1 MDLAL
6 TRSPALLLRAAGAAA
21 LLAGAAACSRDG
33 QAAPGGP
40 GGGPGG
46 PGGRNAMVTLAPTDV
61 ASPTRAAMEDAIPVT
76 GTLAP
81 LDRAELRARLEG
93 DLTGVYV
100 REGQPVS
107 AGQLLARFEAVE
119 ETGANRSAQA
129 DVAAARSELSTAQWN
144 LDQTREL
151 HREGAVPE
159 RDVRNADQAVAAARA
174 RVAAAESRQRTTS
187 SSVSDTRVVAPTSGI
202 IERRL
207 VNPGEHV
214 NRGASMFTLVRGT
227 VLELAANV
235 PERQAL
241 NVRPGQEVR
250 FAAGGREFTGRVAR
264 VNPSVDPASRA
275 VRVYVEV
282 PNHDGSLRAGT
293 FATGRIVSRI
303 VEGALVV
310 PITALRDPREGGKP
324 FVYRIA
330 GEELEMAEV
339 STGLRDEAQGLVEIV
354 DGVSE
359 TDRIVVGNVGLL
371 GRGMKVRIADP
382 SQRGR
387 GGPGGGAGGAGGRA
401 GAGGGDRPKS

>member
-1 MDLAL
+1 M
-6 TRSPALLLRAAGAAA
+6 TRSSSSLLRAAAVAA
-21 LLAGAAACSRDG
+21 LLAAAAACSRDG

-46 PGGRNAMVTLAPTDV
+46 GRSAMVTLAPTDV
-61 ASPTRAAMEDAIPVT
+61 ASPQRTAMEDAIPVT

-100 REGQPVS
+100 REGQAVR
-107 AGQLLARFEAVE
+107 AGQVLARFEAVE
-119 ETGANRSAQA
+119 EAGANRSAQA
-129 DVAAARSELSTAQWN
+129 DVAAARSELSTAQWS

-159 RDVRNADQAVAAARA
+159 RDVRNAEQAVAAARA
-174 RVAAAESRQRTTS
+174 RLAAADARQRSTS
-187 SSVSDTRVVAPTSGI
+187 SSVSDTRVVAPASGI

-214 NRGASMFTLVRGT
+214 NRGASMFTIVRGS

-235 PERQAL
+235 PERLAASVQ
-241 NVRPGQEVR
+241 PGQQVR

-282 PNHDGSLRAGT
+282 PNPDGALRAGT
-293 FATGRIVSRI
+293 FATGRIVSR
-303 VEGALVV
+303 VVDGALTL

-324 FVYRIA
+324 FVYRIQ

-339 STGLRDEAQGLVEIV
+339 ATGLRDESQGLVEIV
-354 DGVSE
+354 DGVAE
-359 TDRIVVGNVGLL
+359 
-371 GRGMKVRIADP
+371 
-382 SQRGR
+382 
-387 GGPGGGAGGAGGRA
+387 
-401 GAGGGDRPKS
+401 GDRV